1 MIPTE
6 HEPLRS
12 KILLEAA
19 ITSERPRARRG
30 GLIGAAMMNDADLD
44 TGRLLMTAAIPHLRR
59 AFASRDCLAAGDRCL
74 EMIGKDNGRNP
85 ETVGSADG
93 NSDRLKGFRE
103 ILYQSLAV
111 RDSRNVQIRWPR
123 RDAPINRRPKG
134 TCPGSFS
141 RGGVLEVDRHVFWQL
156 PVPTVSQFDHPPQ
169 NSSKNIQ
176 NIPKNLSSYINDCCP
191 GMIIEDYPPIITVDD
206 RRWSRRKPL
215 DQGEYS
221 PDYKVYRRPRE
232 NLEEDYLT
240 LNSPTQKTKDY
251 PDNRPESWNYSFF
264 RIFDESSSQEDV
276 FENVAQPVMESALD
290 GYNGTIFAYGQ
301 TASGKTYSIIGHRG
315 VRGIIPRCLQYL
327 FDVIQKRPENVYT
340 VEVAFLEIYN
350 ENGYDLLDRRQREF
364 AVTRLEDLPRVTI
377 QEDENGQLH
386 LKNLTFH
393 GVGCLEDA
401 FELLL
406 VGDNNRVTTE
416 TPMNPQS
423 SRSHCIFTIILS
435 MKEFGAD
442 RYKRV
447 KVHLVDLAG
456 SERVYK
462 CSITGTI
469 LTEAKHINLSLH
481 YLEQVIVCLG
491 QETAGHI
498 PYRNSYLTSILRDS
512 LGGNCMTTMLATLSL
527 ASSNMEETI
536 STCRFAQR
544 VALIK
549 NDVRLVLETSIQSEN
564 ALLKLEN
571 ERLKQHI
578 RTLTGQTESQ
588 ELSAE
593 IKWKLDSQI
602 RNFLE
607 SNTKIC
613 WDYSPKSIDYCFD
626 NFKRTVQLCR
636 DPNSCLKK
644 MEYYKDMVLQR
655 DKEISLLIDLL
666 KKERGKQQCNLKEG
680 LTGDGE
686 SNTKLTDKSRT
697 RNGDSEGIKLCTE
710 SIGEPCLEMIQPT
723 SNRCLLT
730 TVLEN
735 RTKNAENTLTNV
747 NTSSTIANVLGDKI
761 ISTSNHILPKKHKK
775 KLKDSKSVLLNH
787 IENNLQSINI
797 DESRTNC
804 NKNDVNNGVNAATNN
819 IAKIVSRKNSLE
831 QISMIRKIS
840 TENLKPELLNCNV
853 VNLTMPNSTEDK
865 DKSIGQEENQQSLRK
880 SEKKQIRHG
889 DIKPA
894 TKRNIRSRHN
904 SQTELTI
911 NEECNTNRKTA
922 SQNIITED
930 INEQDHS
937 ISFYQKTLKSSVCS
951 FTAEWPEKSNIISG
965 RRRVEKEGFDA
976 KTEYNGNNDSFEDSL
991 PLTGDPEIDEE
1002 IIAFYK
1008 AKRSGGIY

>member
-1 MIPTE
+1 MVKNAIKVYAR
-6 HEPLRS
+6 LR
-12 KILLEAA
+12 
-19 ITSERPRARRG
+19 
-30 GLIGAAMMNDADLD
+30 
-44 TGRLLMTAAIPHLRR
+44 
-59 AFASRDCLAAGDRCL
+59 
-74 EMIGKDNGRNP
+74 P
-85 ETVGSADG
+85 E
-93 NSDRLKGFRE
+93 
-103 ILYQSLAV
+103 Q
-111 RDSRNVQIRWPR
+111 
-123 RDAPINRRPKG
+123 NR
-134 TCPGSFS
+134 
-141 RGGVLEVDRHVFWQL
+141 
-156 PVPTVSQFDHPPQ
+156 
-169 NSSKNIQ
+169 KNIF
-176 NIPKNLSSYINDCCP
+176 
-191 GMIIEDYPPIITVDD
+191 
-206 RRWSRRKPL
+206 
-215 DQGEYS
+215 
-221 PDYKVYRRPRE
+221 DYKVYRRPRE

-578 RTLTGQTESQ
+578 RTLTGQTSQ

-680 LTGDGE
+680 SCDESRLTGDGE

-937 ISFYQKTLKSSVCS
+937 ISFYQKTLYFNVPRTEIQSDNLGIKKEFETPIVDNNNMDLAISSRSSSSYSHLQNGKRHVDDVMSQRHVEPIEINNICNEKEDIRVQSTRSNIFLANSEIESNRSKRSGRKSSVCS